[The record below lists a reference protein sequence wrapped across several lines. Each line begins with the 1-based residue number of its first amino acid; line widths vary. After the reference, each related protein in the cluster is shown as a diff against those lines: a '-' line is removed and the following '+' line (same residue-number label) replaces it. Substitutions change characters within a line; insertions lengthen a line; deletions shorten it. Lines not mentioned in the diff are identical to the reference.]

1 MRLDPYLNFNGN
13 TEEVFTFYKKVFK
26 RDFTSLMRFAD
37 MPGGEKMSPADKTKI
52 LHVSLPVGDSVLM
65 ATDVLDSMN
74 QKISAGDN
82 FSISITV
89 DSETEAT
96 RIFDALSERGEVIM
110 PLGKEFWSDLFGI
123 CKDPFGI
130 QWMINFKAN
139 QK

>member
-13 TEEVFTFYKKVFK
+13 TEEVFNYYKKVF
-26 RDFTSLMRFAD
+26 RGDFTSLLRFGD
-37 MPGGEKMSPADKTKI
+37 MPGGEKMSPADRTKI
-52 LHVSLPVGDSVLM
+52 LHVALPIGDNVLM
-65 ATDVLDSMN
+65 GTDALDSMN

-82 FSISITV
+82 FSISITL
-89 DSETEAT
+89 DDETEAT
-96 RIFDALSERGEVIM
+96 RIFDALSEDGDIIM

-130 QWMINFKAN
+130 QWMINFRTK